1 MSDKQAV
8 LRAADEAY
16 AELRQAV
23 IGLDEEEMARP
34 WLGTW
39 GVREIL
45 AHSSGWHREMA
56 PALARIGRGE
66 QPYPDGKYDDA
77 DAWNARFVE
86 ARREAKTAAILDE
99 LDASHREFLAVAAAL
114 PDELF
119 APRMPARELFEGS
132 ASAHYREHAAQI
144 RAWRRE
150 TPGSAEGDQRVAE
163 SMIPMIEALYASE
176 PNQALAPK
184 LQLYGQFIGSWDL
197 DCELYPLIGPP
208 RRAEGEWHFN
218 WVLDGKAI
226 QDVWIFPSRRHRGGE
241 TPAEP
246 WHMYGSTFRWYDPA
260 IDAWHITWFDPTR
273 PAEVRQI
280 GRAFGADIVQIGE
293 DHHGVLSRWRF
304 VEITTQSFRWLGETS
319 WDKGATWRLVLEM
332 RARKA
337 PTT

>member
-1 MSDKQAV
+1 MSDKQEV
-8 LRAADEAY
+8 LQAADEAY

-23 IGLDEEEMARP
+23 SGLDEEQMAQP

-45 AHSSGWHREMA
+45 VHSSGWHREMA
-56 PALARIGRGE
+56 PALTRIGRGE
-66 QPYPDGKYDDA
+66 RPYPDGEYDDA

-99 LDASHREFLAVAAAL
+99 LEASHREFLAVAAAL
-114 PDELF
+114 PDGLF
-119 APRMPARELFEGS
+119 APGMPARELFEGS

-150 TPGSAEGDQRVAE
+150 PSGSAEGDQRVTE
-163 SMIPMIEALYASE
+163 RTDPMLEALYASQ
-176 PNQALAPK
+176 PNQALASK
-184 LQLYGQFIGSWDL
+184 LQLYGQFVGSWEL
-197 DCELYPLIGPP
+197 ECELHPLIGPA

-226 QDVWIFPSRRHRGGE
+226 QDVWIFPARRLRGGE
-241 TPAEP
+241 KPAEP

-273 PAEVRQI
+273 PAELRQI
-280 GRAFGADIVQIGE
+280 GRAVGADIVQIGE

-304 VEITTQSFRWLGETS
+304 VEITRQSFRWLGETS
-319 WDKGATWRLVLEM
+319 WDKGATWRLILEM
-332 RARKA
+332 RARKVS
-337 PTT
+337 